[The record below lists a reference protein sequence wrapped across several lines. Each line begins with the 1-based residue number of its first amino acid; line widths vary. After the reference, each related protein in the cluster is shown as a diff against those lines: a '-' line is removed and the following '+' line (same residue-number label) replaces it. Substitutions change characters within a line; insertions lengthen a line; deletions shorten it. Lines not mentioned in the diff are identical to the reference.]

1 MSICNCI
8 LATKR
13 KEDEGN
19 KVATGMIKGFVNLVK
34 VVTYQLNDNDLNHIM
49 DIDDFYKENKELCT
63 DDITNGRRVQVKI
76 TEYGPEMLKSLRR

>member
-63 DDITNGRRVQVKI
+63 DDITKRTSIVA
-76 TEYGPEMLKSLRR
+76 KSLE